1 MPDEARMLAG
11 RYRLRSVLGRGG
23 MGQVWLADDEMLGRQ
38 VAVKEIRFP
47 SDLPA
52 DERDV
57 LRERTLRE
65 ARLTARLSHPG
76 IITVYDVVSH
86 EDSPYIVME
95 LITAPS
101 LAAAI
106 DMEGAL
112 PPRRV
117 AQIGLRLLDALDVAH
132 AAGIV
137 HRDVK
142 PSNVLLDGD
151 RVILSDFGIATSS
164 QDATLTRTGLVVGS
178 PTYMSPERLRSE
190 GIGPGGDMWSLG
202 ATLYAALEG
211 HPPFRARNVM
221 ATITAVLVDD
231 PQPPSVHGAL
241 RDAVVGLLAK
251 RPDQRLD
258 SNQVRTLLLRAA
270 DESLDAE
277 AAGPQPWHRQ
287 GATATAD
294 PPTAEDV
301 PVMAPA
307 LEDPSTQTSAV
318 AATAVQA
325 GAPHEETAADGG
337 AAGAGGS
344 GGAPDAENEA
354 QDGEVPA
361 AGGWHAHPA
370 PRAPM
375 TPAGRS
381 PARPP
386 PPPSP
391 QPPAGRGSGTGRT
404 PSARRPGQRLLVG
417 LLAAAVLLTAI
428 IAGIVLLLGTAD
440 TGGTSVQD
448 DRAGG
453 SRKGDDRQPEEPPTD
468 PPEQTE
474 PADTAPDVPAGYR
487 LVRDPLDFTVAVPR
501 GWQRRLDGATRVDYV
516 SPDGSQFLRI
526 DQVARAG
533 DDAEQAWLDAEP
545 SLADSLSDYQRISIE
560 PVDYR
565 SWEAADWEFTWAGD
579 SGRVHVLNRGFITDP
594 RGFAIYASGPDE
606 SWTTET
612 LPVFEVAADTF
623 EPST

>member
-1 MPDEARMLAG
+1 MPDEPWMLAG

-23 MGQVWLADDEMLGRQ
+23 MGQVWLADDEVLGRQ
-38 VAVKEIRFP
+38 VAVKEIRLP

-101 LAAAI
+101 LAAGI
-106 DMEGAL
+106 DMEGRL
-112 PPRRV
+112 PPERV
-117 AQIGLRLLDALDVAH
+117 ARIGLRLLDALDVAH

-190 GIGPGGDMWSLG
+190 GAGPDGDLWSLG

-221 ATITAVLVDD
+221 GTITAVLVDD
-231 PQPPSVHGAL
+231 PDPPSVTGAL

-251 RPDQRLD
+251 TPDQRLD
-258 SNQVRTLLLRAA
+258 SDQARALLIRAVDELPAHDAA
-270 DESLDAE
+270 DPQAWQVP
-277 AAGPQPWHRQ
+277 GPVH
-287 GATATAD
+287 TAD

-307 LEDPSTQTSAV
+307 LDDPSTQTPVV

-325 GAPHEETAADGG
+325 EVPGDGGTGEAASRNDDEVAAD
-337 AAGAGGS
+337 
-344 GGAPDAENEA
+344 DADRE
-354 QDGEVPA
+354 GRFP

-370 PRAPM
+370 ARLPA
-375 TPAGRS
+375 TPATRVPAGS
-381 PARPP
+381 PPARSAQ
-386 PPPSP
+386 PST
-391 QPPAGRGSGTGRT
+391 AGSTTDRDG
-404 PSARRPGQRLLVG
+404 PARRPGRLLAG
-417 LLAAAVLLTAI
+417 LLAGAVLLSAL
-428 IAGIVLLLGTAD
+428 IAGLVLLIGTDDAGD
-440 TGGTSVQD
+440 TPAED
-448 DRAGG
+448 DRPGGGRGGGGQQSQESDTDPEQADPGG
-453 SRKGDDRQPEEPPTD
+453 S
-468 PPEQTE
+468 
-474 PADTAPDVPAGYR
+474 APDVPAGYR

-533 DDAEQAWLDAEP
+533 DDAEQAWLDAED
-545 SLADSLSDYQRISIE
+545 SLADSLSGYERIRIE

-565 SWEAADWEFTWAGD
+565 GWQAADWEFTWAGE

-594 RGFAIYASGPDE
+594 RGFAIYASGPDR
-606 SWTTET
+606 SWETET

-623 EPST
+623 EPSS

>member
-1 MPDEARMLAG
+1 MPDELRMLAG
-11 RYRLRSVLGRGG
+11 RYRLRSVLGHGG
-23 MGQVWLADDEMLGRQ
+23 MGQVWLADDEVLGRQ

-52 DERDV
+52 EEREV

-86 EDSPYIVME
+86 EGSPYIVME

-101 LAAAI
+101 LATAI
-106 DMEGAL
+106 DMEGSL
-112 PPRRV
+112 PPQRV

-132 AAGIV
+132 SAGIV

-142 PSNVLLDGD
+142 PSNVLLDGS
-151 RVILSDFGIATSS
+151 RVVLSDFGIATSS

-190 GIGPGGDMWSLG
+190 GVGPGGDMWSLG

-221 ATITAVLVDD
+221 GTITAVLVDD
-231 PQPPSVHGAL
+231 PDPPSVGGAL

-251 RPDQRLD
+251 TPDQRLD
-258 SNQVRTLLLRAA
+258 SDQVRALLAQALE
-270 DESLDAE
+270 ESPHPD
-277 AAGPQPWHRQ
+277 AAGAHAAHVSEPVD
-287 GATATAD
+287 TAD

-307 LEDPSTQTSAV
+307 LDDPSTQTPVV
-318 AATAVQA
+318 AATALQA
-325 GAPHEETAADGG
+325 EVPGDGTAGDVGRDGG
-337 AAGAGGS
+337 DVAAE
-344 GGAPDAENEA
+344 DAAEDE
-354 QDGEVPA
+354 DRRGEVPA

-370 PRAPM
+370 AGSSA
-375 TPAGRS
+375 TP
-381 PARPP
+381 PTPVPVTPP
-386 PPPSP
+386 PDPGPS
-391 QPPAGRGSGTGRT
+391 S
-404 PSARRPGQRLLVG
+404 RRPGRRLLAG
-417 LLAAAVLLTAI
+417 LLAGALLLTALIAGLVLLT
-428 IAGIVLLLGTAD
+428 GTD
-440 TGGTSVQD
+440 DGGGTPAQEDSS
-448 DRAGG
+448 GG
-453 SRKGDDRQPEEPPTD
+453 GRGGGGQQTEEPGTGSEQTD
-468 PPEQTE
+468 PGG
-474 PADTAPDVPAGYR
+474 AAPDAPDGYR

-516 SPDGSQFLRI
+516 SPDGDQFLRI
-526 DQVARAG
+526 DQIAEAG
-533 DDAEQAWLDAEP
+533 ADAEQAWLDAEQ
-545 SLADSLSDYQRISIE
+545 SLADSLSDYQRIRIE

-565 SWEAADWEFTWAGD
+565 SWEAADWEFTWAGE

-594 RGFAIYASGPDE
+594 RGFAIYVSGPDE
-606 SWTTET
+606 SWETET

-623 EPST
+623 RPSS